1 MSKED
6 TIYFKGRRDK
16 DGELSQDSEEYRR
29 WKAGG
34 KTDIVHLCPRG
45 CKGSLIE
52 KDEFLTCNGCDGLK
66 ISVDNMAEGTR
77 SGLERMTGEHRVR
90 DALLQFIRMGKESD
104 LNCALCN
111 KKMSEIELQYDP
123 NQVADFQFIFGR
135 GLGHGGDHPILLLIE
150 ATLISIEVVNATR
163 HITKKIAAGMKKKV
177 TRTMT
182 LDGCLS
188 CESMWFDGKKY
199 CSPSGS
205 YNHEIELINRF
216 WTSTKKSA
224 AINRLDEK
232 KAEDDAVKLLEKEK
246 EKERKEREKERK
258 KREAKKKE
266 EARRAALTPEQRQA
280 EDEIL
285 RDNRPYWQR
294 YDDL

>member
-16 DGELSQDSEEYRR
+16 DGELSQDSEEYRK
-29 WKAGG
+29 WKAG
-34 KTDIVHLCPRG
+34 TEIVHLCPRG

-199 CSPSGS
+199 CSPSDS
-205 YNHEIELINRF
+205 YNHEIGLINRF
-216 WTSTKKSA
+216 WTSTKKSE
-224 AINRLDEK
+224 AIYRLDEK

-280 EDEIL
+280 EDDKKD
-285 RDNRPYWQR
+285 DNRPYWQR
-294 YDDL
+294 YDNL

>member
-123 NQVADFQFIFGR
+123 NQVANYQPVTGWDLRNMVRSFD
-135 GLGHGGDHPILLLIE
+135 DHPIFLVIGAVLTT
-150 ATLISIEVVNATR
+150 AEVVNAAG
-163 HITKKIAAGMKKKV
+163 HLTKKAAASMKKKV

-205 YNHEIELINRF
+205 YNHEIGLINRF

-232 KAEDDAVKLLEKEK
+232 KTEEEKSWKTEM
-246 EKERKEREKERK
+246 EERKRKDVEKG
-258 KREAKKKE
+258 
-266 EARRAALTPEQRQA
+266 
-280 EDEIL
+280 IVF
-285 RDNRPYWQR
+285 DNRPYWQR
-294 YDDL
+294 YDNL